1 MALSKLAVAVKQ
13 WVEFSNA
20 GVDRMG
26 EGKTLCKSIK
36 EAAGVVGTETVRSV
50 KWFEETWH
58 KELAKVV
65 ESAVDQRHGEEW
77 TSKRKDSLK
86 RAYKARLKTYL
97 TGVKPVKK
105 VRGKSPDADGVEGGA
120 DAVGVTSARIDA
132 DKVPDIDPTIVHEAV
147 LAIARIAG
155 KYKVSASELVRCMI
169 CNS

>member
-65 ESAVDQRHGEEW
+65 ESAVDQRHGEAW

-97 TGVKPVKK
+97 TGVKPVKAVK
-105 VRGKSPDADGVEGGA
+105 AKSVDADAVEGGD
-120 DAVGVTSARIDA
+120 DAVGVTSGTEAEA
-132 DKVPDIDPTIVHEAV
+132 DVPMEAV
-147 LAIARIAG
+147 KEAMVKLAIVAS
-155 KYKVSASELVRCMI
+155 KYKLSTAALIRGCV
-169 CNS
+169 CNG